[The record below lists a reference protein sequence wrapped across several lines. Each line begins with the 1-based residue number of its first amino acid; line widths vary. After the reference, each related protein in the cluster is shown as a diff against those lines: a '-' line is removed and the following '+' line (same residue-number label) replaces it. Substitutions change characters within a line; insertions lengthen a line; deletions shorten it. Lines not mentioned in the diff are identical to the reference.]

1 MIFENRAVK
10 ASNGVEIPQLGF
22 GVYKITKEREFE
34 MAISEAIRIG
44 YRHFDTAK
52 IYGNEQALGREIQ
65 KSGLP
70 REDFFITSKVWN
82 TDLGFEATRKAFAQ
96 TCKKLMV
103 EYLDMYLIHFAAPN
117 YLEAWRA
124 MEELY
129 SEGSIKVIGVANF
142 EIQHLEHLM
151 KHAKI
156 PPMINQ
162 IETHP
167 EFAQNDL
174 HHYLHEHQ
182 ILHEAWGPLGQGN
195 RALLEHPLLKKMADQ
210 HHKTVAQVILRWHL
224 ERGIIVIPK
233 SSSSKRMK
241 ENSEIFDFELTSDD
255 MEQIKQLNIGKR
267 YSINPTGYIIH
278 PIYNKLMKIFM
289 K

>member
-1 MIFENRAVK
+1 MTFENRTVK
-10 ASNGVEIPQLGF
+10 AINGVEIPQLGF
-22 GVYKITKEREFE
+22 GVYKITKAKEFE
-34 MAISEAIRIG
+34 TAISEAIRIG

-52 IYGNEQALGREIQ
+52 IYGNEEALGREIQ

-82 TDLGFEATRKAFAQ
+82 TDLGYEATRKAFEQ
-96 TCKKLMV
+96 TCKKLKV
-103 EYLDMYLIHFAAPN
+103 DYLDMYLIHFAAPN
-117 YLEAWRA
+117 DLEAWRA

-129 SEGSIKVIGVANF
+129 SEGKIKVIGVANF
-142 EIQHLEHLM
+142 EIQHLERLM

-174 HHYLHEHQ
+174 HQYLNEHQ

-195 RALLEHPLLKKMADQ
+195 KALLEHPELKRIADY

-233 SSSSKRMK
+233 SSSPKRMK
-241 ENSEIFDFELTSDD
+241 ENSQIFDFELTSDE
-255 MEQIKQLNIGKR
+255 MEQINQLNIDKR
-267 YSINPTGYIIH
+267 YSVNPTGYMIH
-278 PIYNKLMKIFM
+278 PIYNKLMKLFI